1 MKKILLISLLIIISI
16 FGCKPKEEIPMY
28 VPDKKLYPGSAI
40 IGNGEVC
47 IVYSDDKRIFDRSLP
62 VTGGIQQFYFNN
74 FTASYIHGSSFG
86 IKLNNQDIGF
96 LYDTL
101 GIEPF
106 FSPFLRATAEHLT
119 VHSHTFVTEIGLVG
133 QKITVRAEEQTDG
146 LLLWNASTLREIPGD
161 RRIRLRS
168 HDVLEDAVFIRYDND
183 ITLAFS
189 TYGERSKYSYDN
201 GIVTISTPLTLP
213 PGGERSYTFFFTAG
227 NSDNEAIMKLF
238 TAETEDLFDQA
249 DKYWTDWIAKANLPD
264 LGNEHYNH
272 SVKTNLYAARASTL
286 KGAVPADLT
295 GQYVTNGMPQLYPR
309 DAMMTARMFIKS
321 GYPEIAAEI
330 LRFWLNPAI
339 IRKSPGEWYAR
350 YDAYGKPVDAGSGSP
365 FDVPE
370 WDTGAYAVLLQ
381 EKLSEY
387 DIAVATKDELNEMLD
402 FISAHIDTTGLL
414 FEGGIVEW
422 SGYLAATNM
431 TAAAA
436 LFSGAALTA
445 RNNDQEREQRYTST
459 GTSISES
466 LPLLFDGNTQTYLD
480 YRPGTGAGER
490 LWNTSTYFGILWGYP
505 DHEHMAASNVYYLRH
520 HLKLNGGMQY
530 FDTPDSKLARYSHD
544 CFFFTTSAA
553 SQYNAQYGDRLE
565 SLKMIH
571 WMIDN
576 ANGYGLM
583 PERIYLSGDSCSQA
597 SPLTWSAAEFV
608 NTMLVAMRTGII
620 R

>member
-1 MKKILLISLLIIISI
+1 MKKILYISLLLIISI

-47 IVYSDDKRIFDRSLP
+47 VVYSDDERSFDRSLP
-62 VTGGIQQFYFNN
+62 VTGGIQQFYFND
-74 FTASYIHGSSFG
+74 FTASYIRGSSFG
-86 IKLNNQDIGF
+86 IKQNNQDVGF

-119 VHSHTFVTEIGLVG
+119 IHTNTFVAEKGLVA

-146 LLLWNASTLREIPGD
+146 LLLWTAFTPREIPGE
-161 RRIRLRS
+161 RIIRLRS
-168 HDVLEDAVFIRYDND
+168 YDILEDAVFIRYDNG
-183 ITLAFS
+183 ITLVFS
-189 TYGERSKYSYDN
+189 TYGERSKYSFDN

-227 NSDNEAIMKLF
+227 TSDNEAIMKLF
-238 TAETEDLFDQA
+238 SAEAEDLYAQA
-249 DKYWTDWIAKANLPD
+249 EKYWTDWVAKANLRD
-264 LGNEHYNH
+264 FDNEHYAQ
-272 SVKTNLYAARASTL
+272 SVKANLYAARASIL

-350 YDAYGKPVDAGSGSP
+350 YDAFGKPVDAGSGSP

-370 WDTGAYAVLLQ
+370 WDAGAYAVLLQ

-387 DIAVATKDELNEMLD
+387 NIAVASKDELYEMLD
-402 FISAHIDTTGLL
+402 FISTHIDTTGLL
-414 FEGGIVEW
+414 FEGGIVERP
-422 SGYLAATNM
+422 GYLAATNM

-436 LFSGAALTA
+436 LLTGAAHAA
-445 RNNDQEREQRYTST
+445 RNNDPEQEQRYTSAGRT
-459 GTSISES
+459 ISES
-466 LPLLFDGNTQTYLD
+466 MPLLFDADTQTYLD
-480 YRPGTGAGER
+480 YRPGTGTGER
-490 LWNTSTYFGILWGYP
+490 LWNTSTYFGILWGFP
-505 DHEHMAASNVYYLRH
+505 DHDHIAASNRYYIRNH
-520 HLKLNGGMQY
+520 VKLNGGMQY
-530 FDTPDSKLARYSHD
+530 FDTPDQELARYSHD

-553 SQYNAQYGDRLE
+553 AQYNAQYGDRLE

-608 NTMLVAMRTGII
+608 NTMLVAAHTGII